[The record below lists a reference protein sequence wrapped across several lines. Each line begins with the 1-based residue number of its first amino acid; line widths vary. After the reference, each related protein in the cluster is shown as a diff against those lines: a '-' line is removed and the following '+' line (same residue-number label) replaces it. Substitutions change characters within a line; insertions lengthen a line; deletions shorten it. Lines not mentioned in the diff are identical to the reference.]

1 MKTPAVLAIVLAAIP
16 ASADQPGENQ
26 TETRPV
32 MASLTKCGGL
42 ALPDAE
48 IDIEAYAP
56 GWSRMRVKP
65 TGTADGGGNDAVR
78 FEIEPGANGP
88 LFRGSSAWTLQPDGS
103 ISGHVEVECLA
114 ATSLQCLSLYAS
126 VPDEPPFGRGVGKF
140 AECMLP
146 VGGGREL
153 RARFGEEM
161 PVACVD
167 DRKWDKQWTVRI
179 GKTALSPRQY
189 APGERFAWDLTLT
202 AEDGFAFGEP
212 AGTVLSEGPEWV
224 RIDFAQDILP
234 GSALDFSGQGLRD
247 APAGKHGWLR
257 QVGGHF
263 EFERL
268 PGVEQRFCGANLG
281 SKANFPDHA
290 TADRIVGRLVR
301 AGYNSVRIHHH
312 DGGWKGDD
320 IDRLDYLLAKCYE
333 AGLYVTT
340 DLYVSRPVP
349 WRDIGIDRA
358 GNVPMQLF
366 KTYVGIHDGAFSDWC
381 RWTQAFLEHV
391 NPYTGRAN
399 KDEPGMPLIA
409 LVNEGKLGMG
419 WSGKAKDP
427 VVKEAWR
434 EYCASGG
441 TGSVQTA
448 AGAAGSVPPMPFKG
462 DAFDDFDEWINR
474 RVWERCS
481 AFVRSLGC
489 RALLANDNNGRRHG
503 EGEGLTPLYDYV
515 DCHFY
520 VDHPQFVG
528 QEWALPVKIGN
539 SNPVKA
545 DSPAIFHRNWSS
557 AGSSKPYCISEWN
570 FCAPGRY
577 RGMGGLLVGSFAAA
591 QRWDGIWRFAY
602 SHRPAASDDGNVA
615 RRFFDSVLDP
625 LMTAGEYATVCLFLR
640 GDATRENVPRLDR
653 ERGSLAV
660 ATPRTCGG
668 FAESGRVEAGPLSF
682 EIAGHDGPAI
692 QDNSATNNSPLAT
705 RHSSL
710 SGGRIVPT
718 TLWASSL
725 DGAPLA
731 SSRRIL
737 LVHLTDVQ
745 GEGVAYADS
754 WRRTLQKWGGAP
766 LVEAGAADVELRLDD
781 ASDSAPPTV
790 WALDTTGKRIA
801 EVPSSFKGGTLLFRV
816 STAAPEGGR
825 IYYEI
830 AREP

>member
-1 MKTPAVLAIVLAAIP
+1 MSAA
-16 ASADQPGENQ
+16 ADMPGENQ
-26 TETRPV
+26 TEARPV
-32 MASLTKCGGL
+32 MAGRTKCGGL
-42 ALPDAE
+42 ALPNAE
-48 IDIEAYAP
+48 IDIEAYGP
-56 GWSRMRVKP
+56 GWSAMRVKP
-65 TGTADGGGNDAVR
+65 AGAADGGGNGTMS
-78 FEIEPGANGP
+78 FEIGAGADGP
-88 LFRGSSAWTLQPDGS
+88 LFRGSSAWVLQPDGS
-103 ISGHVEVECLA
+103 IKGHVDVECIA

-126 VPDEPPFGRGVGKF
+126 VPDEPPFGTGVGKF
-140 AECMLP
+140 SGFTLP
-146 VGGGREL
+146 VGGGRAL
-153 RARFGEEM
+153 RADFREEI
-161 PVACVD
+161 PFACVD
-167 DRKWDKQWTVRI
+167 DRKWDKQWTVRF
-179 GKTALSPRQY
+179 GQTAMSPRQY
-189 APGERFAWDLTLT
+189 APGERFVWDVTLT
-202 AEDGFAFGEP
+202 TDDGFAFGEP
-212 AGTVLSEGPEWV
+212 AVTVIAEGPEWV
-224 RIDFAQDILP
+224 RIEFGQDILP
-234 GSALDFSGQGLRD
+234 GSALDFSGQGLQD

-257 QVGGHF
+257 QIDGHF

-290 TADRIVGRLVR
+290 TADRIVERLVR
-301 AGYNSVRIHHH
+301 AGYNSARIHHH
-312 DGGWKGDD
+312 DGAWKDD
-320 IDRLDYLLAKCYE
+320 NIDRLDYLLAKCYE

-399 KDEPGMPLIA
+399 KDEPGMPFIA

-419 WSGKAKDP
+419 WGGKAKDP

-434 EYCASGG
+434 EYCASKRPD
-441 TGSVQTA
+441 SVPAPLDA
-448 AGAAGSVPPMPFKG
+448 AERVPPMPANG
-462 DAFDDFDEWINR
+462 AAFDDFDEWINR

-481 AFVRSLGC
+481 SFVRSLGC
-489 RALLANDNNGRRHG
+489 RALLTNDNNGRRHG

-520 VDHPQFVG
+520 VDHPQFI
-528 QEWALPVKIGN
+528 ERDWSLPVKIGN

-545 DSPAIFHRNWSS
+545 DSPAIFHRGWSS
-557 AGSSKPYCISEWN
+557 VGSSKPYCITEWN

-602 SHRPAASDDGNVA
+602 SHRPTASDDGNVA
-615 RRFFDSVLDP
+615 RHFFDCVLDP

-640 GDATRENVPRLDR
+640 GDALETEDFRLDQAS
-653 ERGSLAV
+653 GSMAI

-668 FAESGRVEAGPLSF
+668 FAENGRIDAGPLSF
-682 EIAGHDGPAI
+682 GIP
-692 QDNSATNNSPLAT
+692 T
-705 RHSSL
+705 
-710 SGGRIVPT
+710 VPT
-718 TLWASSL
+718 TLWVSSL
-725 DGAPLA
+725 DGEPIER
-731 SSRRIL
+731 SSRIL

-745 GEGVAYADS
+745 GVGVTFADS
-754 WRRTLQKWGGAP
+754 GRRTLIKWGDVP
-766 LVEAGAADVELRLDD
+766 LVEAGAADVALRLDG
-781 ASDSAPPTV
+781 AAEAAPPAV

-801 EVPSSFKGGTLLFRV
+801 EVPFSFNGGTLLFRV
-816 STAAPEGGR
+816 CTAAPEGGR